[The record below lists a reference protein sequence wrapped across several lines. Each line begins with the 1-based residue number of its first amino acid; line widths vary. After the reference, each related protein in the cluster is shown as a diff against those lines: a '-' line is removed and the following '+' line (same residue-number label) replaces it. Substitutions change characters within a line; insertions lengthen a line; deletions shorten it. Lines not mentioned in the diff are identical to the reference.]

1 MADQVEI
8 RIPGDLDGERLDKV
22 LASALDVSRGVA
34 RALIDEGVT
43 VDGLLSKPG
52 DRVREGS
59 VIVSPLPAVE
69 WELEPEPVPF
79 DVLYED
85 DLVLVVDK
93 PAGVVV
99 HPGSGRRHGTL
110 AAGLLHQYPDL
121 RGVGQADR
129 WGLVHRLDKD
139 TSGALVV
146 ARTPE
151 SFKTLSAMLRKRE
164 IRRDYV
170 ALIDGRLTAP
180 TGTIEAPV
188 GRDPARP
195 TRRAVV
201 PDGKPAVT
209 HYEISREFADFDCTL
224 LNIRLETGRTHQIRV
239 HLVAIDHP
247 VIGDRVY
254 GTKNTRV
261 KAPRVFLHAAKVEFA
276 HPVTGAA
283 ILAESPLPS
292 DLRTVLDSL
301 GNGETGIPS
310 GL

>member
-1 MADQVEI
+1 VADQIEI
-8 RIPGDLDGERLDKV
+8 QIPGDLDGERLDKA
-22 LASALDVSRGVA
+22 LASTLEVSRAIA
-34 RALIDEGVT
+34 RALVDEGVT
-43 VDGLLSKPG
+43 VDGVPAKPG
-52 DRVREGS
+52 DRVRTGS
-59 VIVSPLPAVE
+59 VVVSPHPATE

-85 DLVLVVDK
+85 DSVLVVDK

-110 AAGLLHQYPDL
+110 AAGLLHRFPDL

-151 SFKTLSAMLRKRE
+151 SFETLTTMLRERE
-164 IRRDYV
+164 IRRDYL
-170 ALIDGRLTAP
+170 ALVDGRMSAP
-180 TGTIEAPV
+180 TGTIEAPI
-188 GRDPARP
+188 GRDAARP

-201 PDGKPAVT
+201 ADGKSAVT
-209 HYEISREFADFDCTL
+209 HYEVSREFPDFDCTL
-224 LNIRLETGRTHQIRV
+224 LKVRLETGRTHQIRV

-261 KAPRVFLHAAKVEFA
+261 KAPRVFLHAAGVEFA

-283 ILAESPLPS
+283 VLAESPLPT
-292 DLRTVLDSL
+292 DLRSVLDSL
-301 GNGETGIPS
+301 GNGET
-310 GL
+310 